1 MVSSVALAKEDF
13 RTSGSELRMAAHLKT
28 GHTMFYTY
36 IIESVRYPQIR
47 STGRTFDFFHNC
59 LKNRR
64 RMFKNCRMKT
74 SFVLL
79 LAGTLTVPSLT
90 HGAATNAAPPSATN
104 QATPIAITLPVSAA
118 MVSAPLVLTNGSLSQ
133 PETTEL
139 AGGGKAVFSF
149 TIINAGNYVIQAM
162 VDAPA
167 EDSNSFYVNVDA
179 PPEDPAMIWDVDMT
193 SGFEERTVS
202 WRGKGTAES
211 DEIVP
216 KRFNLSAGAHKLI
229 IVGREPA
236 QLKSVTVRPAAN

>member
-1 MVSSVALAKEDF
+1 
-13 RTSGSELRMAAHLKT
+13 
-28 GHTMFYTY
+28 MFYTY
-36 IIESVRYPQIR
+36 IIESVRHPQIR
-47 STGRTFDFFHNC
+47 FTGRTFDFFHNC
-59 LKNRR
+59 LKNCR

-74 SFVLL
+74 TFILL
-79 LAGTLTVPSLT
+79 IAGSLTIPPLVQGAITNTAPSL
-90 HGAATNAAPPSATN
+90 SSN
-104 QATPIAITLPVSAA
+104 QVASTAIMLPASAA
-118 MVSAPLVLTNGSLSQ
+118 VVSAPLVLTNGSFSQ

-149 TIINAGNYVIQAM
+149 TITNAGNYVIQAM

-179 PPEDPAMIWDVDMT
+179 PPEDPAMIWDVDVT

-236 QLKSVTVRPAAN
+236 QLKSVTIRPAAN